1 MAAPLLAAG
10 VLASALLWGQT
21 PVREVRLHAPGAR
34 DLAYL
39 QSVFSVE
46 EGSALSRTQIRAGV
60 QALLATGLVEDVR
73 VSVQPGVEGAHVEV
87 EIQVASRL
95 SGLRITGLSRRY
107 RRELENQ
114 LNLQTGSAL
123 QVSGFVSALQRA
135 EEQLR
140 ARGYPDVVF
149 DPELIFNVSEGT
161 VDVVV
166 QATLG
171 RPRVLG
177 SLEAPGSDL
186 SGRELLTV
194 CGVSPGVRLGEE
206 VLDRARRRLERH
218 LRRNGYW
225 EAEVDAPRLVPAGAL
240 DNLLLPTYLG
250 ARYRLDLVGLADVRD
265 LGAGVLPFLDGDEAF
280 SDLATDQI
288 ARNVRIALQQQGYL
302 GAQAEVGL
310 VDESDVR
317 VLRLVVERG
326 QRLPIVAVR
335 FPGSTALSPEKL
347 RERIGA
353 RTGRP
358 WRWGGEPVDEGS
370 LASDV
375 ESILGMYQSEG
386 FAEAAVGAPRVVRQA
401 RGWAIEFA
409 VTEGERNLVRA
420 VTVAGW
426 PEGVERPPLQLSVGG
441 AWSQL
446 AEDGVR
452 SSLLAALREK
462 GFTEVRCEAT
472 HACEG
477 GQCDVHLEISPGERS
492 VVGRIVV
499 AGLHRTRR
507 SVVDAVARLTRG
519 EPLGPERQLEIQRR
533 LLGLGV
539 FSSVAL
545 SPIPGQG
552 SGPERGVLLSLAE
565 GPTRAFA
572 FGAGWDTERRF
583 QLLVAWSELSLWG
596 TGRAFSVEGRTSS
609 REQRFQI
616 TYREPARLGLVG
628 APLAVSL
635 YRSEERATTYELL
648 RQGLWVELGDRLR
661 RPRRAL
667 LRAEYQF
674 VDPVAPPEVLSTLER
689 EKQRARIASLSPTLE
704 WDTRDDLFAPRR
716 GTLASLQLQAAFRV
730 LEADAEFNKVV
741 ASLASFVPA
750 GGGVLA
756 GSVRVGVIDHRG
768 ARQAPPPAPIDVPIS
783 VRFFAGG
790 RISHRAFA
798 TDQLGIVG
806 KTLTDKGE
814 PIGGGGLLL
823 ANLEWRVPVW
833 GPVGV
838 NVFVDGGN
846 VWRESS
852 DLDVRDVRWGAGL
865 GLRVE
870 TPVGPLRLE
879 YGWKLP
885 RRELIPGVWES
896 AGQLILSFGNPF

>member
-1 MAAPLLAAG
+1 MAAPLLTAG

-21 PVREVRLHAPGAR
+21 PVREVRLDAPGAH
-34 DLAYL
+34 DLGYL
-39 QSVFSVE
+39 QSVFAVE
-46 EGSALSRTQIRAGV
+46 VGTLLSRTQIRAGV
-60 QALLATGLVEDVR
+60 QALLATGLVEDVK
-73 VSVQPGVEGAHVEV
+73 VDVEPGVEGAVVGV

-95 SGLRITGLSRRY
+95 SGLRISGLSRRY
-107 RRELENQ
+107 RRDLESQ

-123 QVSGFVSALQRA
+123 QVNVFVATLRRA
-135 EEQLR
+135 EEHMR
-140 ARGYPDVVF
+140 ARGYPDAVF
-149 DPELIFNVSEGT
+149 DPELAFNASEGT
-161 VDVVV
+161 VEVIVR
-166 QATLG
+166 ATPG
-171 RPRVLG
+171 RPRILG
-177 SLEAPGSDL
+177 GLEAPGSDL
-186 SGRELLTV
+186 DPRELLSV
-194 CGVSPGVRLGEE
+194 CGINPGTRLGEE
-206 VLDRARRRLERH
+206 ALDRTRRRLEKH
-218 LRRNGYW
+218 LRQAGYW
-225 EAEVDAPRLVPAGAL
+225 EAEVDSPRLVAAGTL
-240 DNLLLPTYLG
+240 DNLLLPTHKG
-250 ARYRLDLVGLADVRD
+250 ARYRLDLVGLVEARD
-265 LGAGVLPFLDGDEAF
+265 LGPGVLPFVDGDEAF
-280 SDLATDQI
+280 SDLATELI
-288 ARNVRIALQQQGYL
+288 AQGVRIALQQQGFL
-302 GAQAEVGL
+302 GAQVEVGL
-310 VDESDVR
+310 VDEPDVR

-335 FPGSTALSPEKL
+335 FPGATVLSSEKL

-370 LASDV
+370 LADDA
-375 ESILGMYQSEG
+375 ESILGTFQSEG
-386 FAEAAVGAPRVVRQA
+386 FADAVVGSPRVEREEH
-401 RGWAIEFA
+401 GWAIEFP
-409 VTEGERNLVRA
+409 VTEGERNLVRV
-420 VTVAGW
+420 VTVEGW
-426 PEGVERPPLQLSVGG
+426 PEGVPRPAVQLDVGG

-446 AEDGVR
+446 EEDGLR
-452 SSLLAALREK
+452 SRLLATLRER
-462 GFTEVRCEAT
+462 GFAEARCEAS
-472 HACEG
+472 HSCEG
-477 GQCDVHLEISPGERS
+477 GQCDVHVAINPGEPS

-507 SVVDAVARLTRG
+507 SVVDTVAGLARG

-545 SPIPGQG
+545 SPIPGQS
-552 SGPERGVLLSLAE
+552 SGQERGVLLSLAE

-572 FGAGWDTERRF
+572 FGTGWDTERKF
-583 QLLVAWSELSLWG
+583 QLLLAWSELSLWG

-609 REQRFQI
+609 REQRFQM
-616 TYREPARLGLVG
+616 TYREPARLGLMG
-628 APLAVSL
+628 APAAVSL

-667 LRAEYQF
+667 LRLEYQI
-674 VDPVAPPEVLSTLER
+674 VDPVAPPDVLSTLER
-689 EKQRARIASLSPTLE
+689 EKQRARIASLSPTVE

-730 LEADAEFNKVV
+730 LAADAEFNKVV
-741 ASLASFVPA
+741 ASLASFVPV

-756 GSVRVGVIDHRG
+756 GSLRAGAIDHRG
-768 ARQAPPPAPIDVPIS
+768 AGQAPSPAPIDVPIS

-790 RISHRAFA
+790 RISHRAFP

-814 PIGGGGLLL
+814 PIGGGGLML

-833 GPVGV
+833 GPIGV

-846 VWRESS
+846 VWREVR
-852 DLDVRDVRWGAGL
+852 DFRARDVRWGAGL

-879 YGWKLP
+879 YGWKVP
-885 RRELIPGVWES
+885 RKELIPGVWES